1 MSATTKFDRSVHW
14 VLLASLLAAAVALG
28 ERAGAQANPSAT
40 SAPTD
45 VILGEWWTENNQGRV
60 RITRDRDG
68 TFRGTTTCCVHKND
82 PDNPDI
88 DKFNPKPELRT
99 RPTLGIVIFWKLK
112 FDDGEFVDGYV
123 YNPRD
128 GKTYRIEMKI
138 IDRNTIKI
146 RGYLGISL
154 FGQSQ
159 LWKRASGADR
169 KFPPHL

>member
-1 MSATTKFDRSVHW
+1 MLDIQCYRGLYC
-14 VLLASLLAAAVALG
+14 LLFLLGLAAAAPVAD
-28 ERAGAQANPSAT
+28 RAGAQPKAVIANAAST
-40 SAPTD
+40 APTD
-45 VILGEWWTENNQGRV
+45 LILGEWWTEKNQGRV
-60 RITRDRDG
+60 RITRDKDG

-88 DKFNPKPELRT
+88 DKFNPKPELRA
-99 RPTLGIVIFWKLK
+99 RPTLGIVIFWKLRY
-112 FDDGEFVDGYV
+112 DDGEFVDGYV

-128 GKTYRIEMKI
+128 GKTYRIEMKV

-159 LWKRASGADR
+159 IWKRANAGSR
-169 KFPPHL
+169 